1 MKKVE
6 IKILRLSKLPLVH
19 ICANNNLTMKKQNVF
34 LLEPW
39 VNPLDLS
46 VSSQTGFICV
56 PSYSDIIGY

>member
-6 IKILRLSKLPLVH
+6 IKILRLRKPPLVH
-19 ICANNNLTMKKQNVF
+19 ISANNNLTMKKQNDF

-46 VSSQTGFICV
+46 VNSHTGFISV
-56 PSYSDIIGY
+56 PSYSDIIGP